1 MIKILVVDDE
11 LPIANLIRMNL
22 ARQGYAVT
30 CAYDG
35 QEAADLL
42 ENNTFDLV
50 LLDIMLPKF
59 DGYDLL
65 SWDPG
70 EHELQGG
77 ASQEQALCPGQ
88 GRAVGMESR
97 LLRPGGG
104 EPVRSP
110 GKIGDGPSLVVGRKQ
125 VQTGVPEGLRI
136 VLEQGPEPT
145 LQSEGAL
152 LPP

>member
-1 MIKILVVDDE
+1 
-11 LPIANLIRMNL
+11 MNL

-65 SWDPG
+65 SFIRPLGIPVIFLTAKADVMDRVKGLGSRWSCAG
-70 EHELQGG
+70 TT
-77 ASQEQALCPGQ
+77 
-88 GRAVGMESR
+88 RAR
-97 LLRPGGG
+97 AYC
-104 EPVRSP
+104 RSW
-110 GKIGDGPSLVVGRKQ
+110 
-125 VQTGVPEGLRI
+125 T
-136 VLEQGPEPT
+136 
-145 LQSEGAL
+145 
-152 LPP
+152 